1 MEYLVNGNKY
11 NLSYVELRDKYNE
24 ICSLSLQ
31 SFLARLPEVL
41 HLACIISFLKEI
53 PNEHLVGDDGIL
65 HNLIHLLHIPDEP
78 LVCAEKILFI
88 FYSELEILHSVKR
101 KSQKND

>member
-1 MEYLVNGNKY
+1 MEYLINENKY

-41 HLACIISFLKEI
+41 HLACVISFLKEVPSYNTLSDEGLI
-53 PNEHLVGDDGIL
+53 HELV
-65 HNLIHLLHIPDEP
+65 HLLHIPNEP
-78 LVCAEKILFI
+78 LVCAEKIKKQFEEEMKLI
-88 FYSELEILHSVKR
+88 
-101 KSQKND
+101 

>member
-41 HLACIISFLKEI
+41 HLACVISFLKEI
-53 PNEHLVGDDGIL
+53 PNEHLVGDEAIL
-65 HNLIHLLHIPDEP
+65 HNLVHLLDIPDEP
-78 LVCAEKILFI
+78 LVCAEKIKEQFEEEMKLI
-88 FYSELEILHSVKR
+88 
-101 KSQKND
+101 

>member
-1 MEYLVNGNKY
+1 MEYLINGNKY

-41 HLACIISFLKEI
+41 HLACVISFLKEI
-53 PNEHLVGDDGIL
+53 PNEHIVGDEG
-65 HNLIHLLHIPDEP
+65 LIHELVHLLHIPDEP
-78 LVCAEKILFI
+78 LVCAEKIKEQFETEMKLI
-88 FYSELEILHSVKR
+88 
-101 KSQKND
+101 